1 MNYEIQR
8 PIAKKSEGQESRDEL
23 YSRVAK
29 VARCQKKRA
38 KLIISAAFDEMAG
51 MVADGWDIAIPR
63 FGRFVIC
70 TASERPGVNPMTGE
84 KIIIPERKKIRFKP
98 SSPLKRVVMS
108 APDEKVYLKDKE
120 DPRGRPRKQ
129 SVKTEDSEDEEVNLE
144 EYDEDDDELNDA
156 EYFEEDQLEEYI
168 DLNKNNTTD
177 EEKNVEEEDDADEW
191 LCI

>member
-129 SVKTEDSEDEEVNLE
+129 SVKTEDSE
-144 EYDEDDDELNDA
+144 YDEDDDELNDA